1 MTEERTKTMLS
12 DAMVDAYLERI
23 GARRPE
29 KADIHALRHLQ
40 ERHVLSV
47 PFENIDYHVEGAE
60 LSLERD
66 FLYEKIV
73 TRRRGGGCYE
83 LNPAFG
89 HLLEALGFSVEILSG
104 QVFLGGE
111 FGAPLCHLALRV
123 RLEDRDWLIDVGFG
137 KNSRFPLETG
147 SAEVQKDPHGDYQV
161 TRPEEGFLQ
170 VHLNGEIQ
178 YRLDERPVRIEDF
191 YPTLWWYRTAPD
203 SVFLHNLICSIQ
215 NEAGRVTV
223 NGRELTRTDENGTVT
238 VELADDAALRAAYEE
253 DFGLVID
260 PAAMP
265 KQPDVD
271 PAVRI
276 VMQID

>member
-1 MTEERTKTMLS
+1 MTKETTGMLS

-29 KADIHALRHLQ
+29 RADIHGLRHLQ

-60 LSLERD
+60 LGLDRE
-66 FLYEKIV
+66 FLYDKIV

-83 LNPAFG
+83 LNPSFG
-89 HLLEALGFSVEILSG
+89 HLLEALGYRVEILSG
-104 QVFLGGE
+104 QVFLGGA

-123 RLEDRDWLIDVGFG
+123 DLDGEEWLVDVGFG
-137 KNSRFPLETG
+137 KNSRFPLPIGT
-147 SAEVQKDPHGDYQV
+147 SEVQKDPHGDYRV
-161 TRPEEGFLQ
+161 VRPEEGGIQ
-170 VHLNGEIQ
+170 VELNGGIQ

-191 YPTLWWYRTAPD
+191 LPTLWWYRTAPD
-203 SVFLHNLICSIQ
+203 SVFLHNLIVSHQ
-215 NEAGRVTV
+215 KEDGRVTV
-223 NGRELTRTDENGTVT
+223 NGRELTRTTAAGRET
-238 VELADDAALRAAYEE
+238 VELPDDAALLAAYEE
-253 DFGLVID
+253 HFGIVLDTV
-260 PAAMP
+260 P